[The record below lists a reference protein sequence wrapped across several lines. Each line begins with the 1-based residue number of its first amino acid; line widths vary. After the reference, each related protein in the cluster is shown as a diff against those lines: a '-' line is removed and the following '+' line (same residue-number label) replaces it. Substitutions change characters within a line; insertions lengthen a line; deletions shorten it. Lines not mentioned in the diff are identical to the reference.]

1 MAQSGTI
8 TSAAANP
15 VPSRPSWLYL
25 PDLNLSLIS
34 IPATVTVWVC
44 CSVVWFRPLL
54 RKEQRGS
61 PDRLSLSFS
70 EWSSNW
76 CEATLGGAA
85 RRTILC
91 FQPLEGSLNVGISHE
106 LEQIL
111 QAHDG
116 DPDLFLRERAA
127 LCL

>member
-85 RRTILC
+85 RDNSLLSAVRGKPQRRHFART
-91 FQPLEGSLNVGISHE
+91 G
-106 LEQIL
+106 
-111 QAHDG
+111 A
-116 DPDLFLRERAA
+116 
-127 LCL
+127 